1 VAAHGDATG
10 GSSSAPA
17 RIRVTLPQAGS
28 DPAAMRRGTIVHALL
43 RQVVWSDQPAGH
55 AHGAGLDEAAIA
67 RAHELVQAELRSPV
81 GADELAE
88 AVDLARGALAGPVG
102 AALARPTGPSQW
114 SVHGELPFQRRPN
127 PTAPAAGRA
136 AGRMDRVVLGA
147 DGSRITYAHV
157 IDFKTGSIG
166 QSRDE
171 VLEHYGEQMQD
182 YRAAM
187 AELTGLE
194 PAAIQVSLLMVDR
207 GDVIAA

>member
-1 VAAHGDATG
+1 MC
-10 GSSSAPA
+10 
-17 RIRVTLPQAGS
+17 IRDS
-28 DPAAMRRGTIVHALL
+28 GTIVHALL
-43 RQVVWSDQPAGH
+43 RQVVWADQPA
-55 AHGAGLDEAAIA
+55 APEHGAGLDEAAIA

-81 GADELAE
+81 GADELAA

-114 SVHGELPFQRRPN
+114 SVHDELPFQRRPN

-136 AGRMDRVVLGA
+136 AGRMDRVVLGT

-166 QSRDE
+166 QSRDQ

-182 YRAAM
+182 YREAM

-194 PAAIQVSLLMVDR
+194 PSAVQVSLMMIDR